1 MSKVTLVHGFWDNNG
16 HHTTDLLTPFFKDKQ
31 IRCRGIRLWLH
42 GPARSPPV
50 ERQAGRRAC
59 RAHPRPRQSASATAT
74 AARSL
79 QKASFLGAPFSQLVF
94 INPALDADATV
105 GTQVK
110 RIHVW
115 HSPSDLPVRFA
126 NLFVRHPW
134 GEMGATGYKGT
145 DPRFINYNKE
155 NDFDVSSRSHLDI
168 FFVKEK
174 LDFFG
179 PLIVKAVVENGAA

>member
-16 HHTTDLLTPFFKDKQ
+16 HRTTDLLTPFFKDKQ
-31 IRCRGIRLWLH
+31 FEVEEFDYGFTGLLGVRLLND
-42 GPARSPPV
+42 
-50 ERQAGRRAC
+50 RRAGELAERT
-59 RAHPRPRQSASATAT
+59 RAETIGVGHSNGCAI
-74 AARSL
+74 L

-94 INPALDADATV
+94 INPALDADAGV

-126 NLFVRHPW
+126 NTFISHPW

-155 NDFDVSSRSHLDI
+155 DDFDVSSQSHLDI

-179 PLIVKAVVENGAA
+179 PLIVNAVVENAG